1 MLAQRNK
8 DREVLEQFKYQGK
21 LIDMES
27 SLVKSQLE
35 EVKGLSKYDPEIAIL
50 SFIADII
57 LLHVSAPF
65 GLLFVVAVW
74 TIVSFAC
81 G

>member
-1 MLAQRNK
+1 ML
-8 DREVLEQFKYQGK
+8 
-21 LIDMES
+21 
-27 SLVKSQLE
+27 
-35 EVKGLSKYDPEIAIL
+35 LSIHIMTEIAIL

-74 TIVSFAC
+74 AIVSFAC